1 MRKIASH
8 LVLTPQ
14 GLERNRLV
22 VFDDNGTVLG
32 VEECPA
38 PDRMAGVEWYG
49 GVLIPGMVNAHSHL
63 ELSYVQGCITPH
75 EGFSGFARGL
85 RASRHLATPEFMR
98 SRAEWWDAK
107 MWCDGVQA
115 VGDVCN
121 DALTFELKSRSRIY
135 YKSFVELYGLAHKDT
150 SAVDAVLDK
159 ALEMGLDASITPHSL
174 YLLCDEAYR
183 AACGNE
189 RLSIHFD
196 ESPEEVELF
205 ERRGAMWEWYSSAGF
220 HAPFIDDYAS
230 PEERLLALTPS
241 DRQVLLVHACMADVA
256 TIKRVE
262 AHFDNK
268 PSWVVCPLSNDFIS
282 QLTPPVE
289 ALMECASKVA
299 IGTDSLSSNTTLS
312 MVAEMA
318 AMPQVPLE
326 VRMRWATQ
334 GGAEALG
341 LEQRLGEFRS
351 GLQSGAVVIEG
362 VDFESMQLTPQSLSR
377 RIL

>member
-32 VEECPA
+32 IEECPA
-38 PDRMAGVEWYG
+38 PDRMAGVEWYS

-107 MWCDGVQA
+107 MWSDGVQA

-121 DALTFELKSRSRIY
+121 GTLTFELKSRSHIY
-135 YKSFVELYGLAHKDT
+135 YRNFVELYGLAHHDT
-150 SAVDAVLDK
+150 SAVEGVLDQ

-174 YLLCDEAYR
+174 YLLSDDAYR
-183 AACGNE
+183 AACHSE

-196 ESPEEVELF
+196 ESAEEVELF
-205 ERRGAMWEWYSSAGF
+205 EHRGAMWEWYSSAGF
-220 HAPFIDDYAS
+220 SAPFIDHYAS
-230 PEERLLALTPS
+230 PEERLLTLTPA
-241 DRQVLLVHACMADVA
+241 DRQVLLVHACMADEQTVR
-256 TIKRVE
+256 RVE
-262 AHFDNK
+262 AHFENR

-289 ALMECASKVA
+289 ALMKCGSRVA

-312 MVAEMA
+312 MTAEMA

-326 VRMRWATQ
+326 MRLQWATR

-341 LEQRLGEFRS
+341 LENGLGEFRE
-351 GLQSGAVVIEG
+351 GLRPGAVVIEG
-362 VDFESMQLTPQSLSR
+362 VDFERMQLTDESRSR
-377 RIL
+377 RVL